1 MSDQELPPMPPP
13 LGASSGPAA
22 NLPPMPAPLA
32 ADPLPDAYR
41 AASQANPDH
50 VSQAMEISQ
59 RRKIDPS
66 FALANL
72 PDVKN
77 ADAAPDFQNMSA
89 RNPKL
94 YDLLNS
100 NPAVMGIGW
109 DDLHSF
115 AHLEDHA
122 NEVRT
127 AHSILD
133 AVSAGAQDSVRG
145 RELMPL
151 LGMKKP
157 SVVMGKDASWGQD
170 LASSL
175 TGMALD
181 YPEFAA
187 FGIAGAPGG
196 PTAATAAA
204 FAGHDALKQALIER
218 AEKGPVKSAADL
230 IERSKGVAWA
240 GAKGATVGGALAV
253 TGGAAAMYGA
263 SPATKMAFEIASMS
277 AAGAAA
283 DGRYPT
289 MKDVISNSMAFLG
302 AEVASHSWDIASK
315 IATDSKTRGRGA
327 VGAQVFGDHADNV
340 LTSVGVPVEKWDAL
354 HGPDVAEFNKKLGV
368 EKSYAAAKAGKGSV
382 ELTAGQYLS
391 ADMDKHRDALHDDIH
406 EPGKLSINQLK
417 EQYEARKEE
426 DKAQREQPENKPLMK
441 NLEADENAPNGAV
454 PPPDPGAVNVRVIHH
469 GETAIDASGEP
480 TPEEAA
486 QGVMAE
492 PQTHGPKFKTLP
504 LTEKGR
510 EQVAKVGETMKD
522 QNVKAVFSG
531 GSTRTKQT
539 AEAVGKTTPDSRFGG
554 MQFPTDMSGMPVKE
568 FKPILEKQ
576 LAVWA
581 ENADSKEG
589 EGESFNE
596 FQTRNLQALQEATAN
611 AKPGESVALA
621 LSSDSVQLFKLIA
634 ENGGMPIHGDM
645 IKRMAEKESIKPVS
659 VDAYKLAPNGLLIPH
674 NAPVDPEAPTLPYSP
689 YAGLSVGQRAAEYH
703 FAQKLS
709 SPEALEEYAALPG
722 TMGGKKLDVD
732 EVRALSKDYNENPQ
746 TRMAYTLAT
755 HEPASAWIKQRYA
768 DMLSEDA
775 DKGHVLFLSG
785 GGGSGKSTILK
796 RFLGEIAGGSDIVMD
811 STFSQEAKARQ
822 QIEDA
827 LASGREVSVAYVH
840 REFESA
846 VKGVV
851 HRTLKAETGGR
862 WVPSAALAQAHVGA
876 QETFKALAE
885 TYRGDPRVTLHI
897 FDNPHAEPGEQAD
910 PRPMTLAQLHERSY
924 TKEGETPN
932 DAIAR
937 LTEVAKRI
945 NGKVEEQAHEVGGH
959 DTREAAQPGAGAGQS
974 REGGRAAEGV
984 YGEGFQSASGQR
996 APAVAFPTPEQE
1008 REQATVQ
1015 AVSAAQQET
1024 GQTPIPIPDA
1034 DPRAQADLSKY
1045 AEAAR
1050 KEAEKM
1056 LLKPQLEEIKRA
1068 NMRLISDERER
1079 VTAEAKN
1086 QVASDPVHMAYAL
1099 FKPEGA
1105 EHGPSQETIWK
1116 KSNDYLNNRLSDED
1130 RMQFDAIAEMSHFS
1144 SGDEMVRALLTTERG
1159 PSFNMAVK
1167 ARVDQHMAQFAH
1179 LKDTTAMHD
1188 EALRA
1193 VHTEQSG
1200 QLLSLQQ
1207 QVMEGMGQNAEVNAD
1222 QAAARRAQA
1231 SVRWEQ
1237 AKQIARDAIAAKP
1250 VETAG
1255 RYKTYYT
1262 AERDAAVRAAKAQ
1275 AEGDTEGAAQALSE
1289 QLQNHALA
1297 AESARVRD
1305 RNDYVQNAIKKQQQA
1320 DKDTWKNQDYFSQ
1333 AADIMKRFGFAREDY
1348 DPSQRGENL
1357 SAWADRMAAAAGED
1371 AVNVPDWIKDESVT
1385 KDWRKLT
1392 SPQLEDVRN
1401 TLTNIKH
1408 LANES
1413 NTMKMISKGIEREAL
1428 VGDLVAEAQKN
1439 VAGGH
1444 TPGADPRADLGER
1457 MWKTTERW
1465 GNVTYAVETM
1475 LSKLDGWKLGGKW
1488 GKMVEAKSEA
1498 QDNEAARMAD
1508 DAAWWKETNSVYS
1521 KKELI
1526 DLDAKKIYIPEIKD
1540 SLSKRAMMV
1549 AIANTGTDSNAR
1561 VLKEGRRW
1569 SDEQIEAIKGK
1580 MEKRD
1585 FDVMQALL
1593 DRHENN
1599 NKPAL
1604 AEMARRRSG
1613 FEPKWIDAQPI
1624 QTPFG
1629 EYRGGYIPLIRD
1641 NRVSSRG
1648 MEESSLDDKP
1658 QTFKAATP
1666 QGMLKERNS
1675 HAEYP
1680 VSLDMN
1686 DHLRALN
1693 KVSHYLTMQDWVT
1706 DMNGLMNSQDIKDT
1720 LIDTSGRDRL
1730 NTINNWVKDVAGTS
1744 PKEKGS
1750 LDGAVRTLTD
1760 HSVISQL
1767 GTKLSVTLATGTH
1780 GIFAVGGVDPEN
1792 FGPMKVYGGLMN
1804 FLGGMVKDPLNHYS
1818 DAKTFM
1824 LENSKYMAQH
1834 AKESESSITEA
1845 ADRMAGKN
1853 KFGGAVRDFAFSAMH
1868 GLYNLTITPIWNDAY
1883 KTGLTIKD
1891 GDHDAAVSYANMIVR
1906 GSSPPGRTSD
1916 IPTIM
1921 HDSSTG
1927 KLLFLMHGFADR
1939 QYQMMVRA
1947 GGRYGVQVREAGS
1960 AADVAKATS
1969 QFLGTY
1975 ANVLVI
1981 PGMAM
1986 AGLKMIGSNDDE
1998 REHKIL
2004 QKHIVRSLSPLTTYP
2019 VISWAQDVAL
2029 DAALGVKG
2037 NTSLSGVGGAFDAY
2051 ERFAH
2056 QTESRKDSDEQK
2068 AEAAARVASFAVPY
2082 PQALNDGAF
2091 NLADIVFNGMNPR
2104 ASDLVRRRP
2113 VRERGQ

>member
-1 MSDQELPPMPPP
+1 MALDPEIAALSNNQQAKTQALDPEVQAAGSDT
-13 LGASSGPAA
+13 S
-22 NLPPMPAPLA
+22 
-32 ADPLPDAYR
+32 LPDSYR
-41 AASQANPDH
+41 EASQANPDH
-50 VSQAMEISQ
+50 VSQAKEISQ
-59 RRKIDPS
+59 RRSVDPNY
-66 FALANL
+66 ALANI
-72 PDVKN
+72 DTVKK
-77 ADAAPDFQNMSA
+77 ADAAPDFEKMPA
-89 RNPKL
+89 KNPKL

-100 NPAVMGIGW
+100 NPTVMGIAW

-133 AVSAGAQDSVRG
+133 AVNAGAQDSVRG
-145 RELMPL
+145 RELLHSSPDMVL
-151 LGMKKP
+151 
-157 SVVMGKDASWGQD
+157 GKDASWGQE

-181 YPEFAA
+181 TPEYVG
-187 FGIAGAPGG
+187 FGLAGG
-196 PTAATAAA
+196 PPAA

-218 AEKGPVKSAADL
+218 NDKGPVKSAADL
-230 IERSKGVAWA
+230 IDRSKNVAWA
-240 GAKGATVGGALAV
+240 GAKGAVGGAALAV
-253 TGGAAAMYGA
+253 TGGAAALYGA

-289 MKDVISNSMAFLG
+289 MHDVISNSMQFLG
-302 AEVASHSWDIASK
+302 AEVASHGWDIASN
-315 IATDSKTRGRGA
+315 IATNSKTRGRGDL
-327 VGAQVFGDHADNV
+327 GAQVFSDHADNV
-340 LTSVGVPVEKWDAL
+340 LPPVQIPVEKWDAL
-354 HGPDVAEFNKKLGV
+354 HGPDVADMNKKLGI
-368 EKSYAAAKAGKGSV
+368 EKSYDAAKASNGSV

-417 EQYEARKEE
+417 EQEEARIEEAKE
-426 DKAQREQPENKPLMK
+426 QREQPDNKPLMK
-441 NLEADENAPNGAV
+441 NLEADENAPKGAV

-469 GETAIDASGEP
+469 GETAIDSNAEP
-480 TPEEAA
+480 TPEEAT
-486 QGVMAE
+486 QGIVAE
-492 PQTHGPKFKTLP
+492 PQTHGPKFKALP
-504 LTEKGR
+504 LTERGQ
-510 EQVAKVGETMKD
+510 EQVANVGEDLKD
-522 QNVKAVFSG
+522 QNIKAVFSG

-539 AEAVGKTTPDSRFGG
+539 GEAVGKTTADSRFGG
-554 MQFPTDMSGMPVKE
+554 MNFPTDYSGMPVKE

-576 LAVWA
+576 LAAWA
-581 ENADSKEG
+581 ENPDLKEG
-589 EGESFNE
+589 GGESFNE
-596 FQTRNLQALQEATAN
+596 FQSRNLAALKDATAN
-611 AKPGESVALA
+611 AKPGESVGLA

-634 ENGGMPIHGDM
+634 ENGGMPISGET
-645 IKRMAEKESIKPVS
+645 IKRMAEKEKIKPAT
-659 VDAYKLAPNGLLIPH
+659 VDAYKIDANGLLTTA
-674 NAPVDPEAPTLPYSP
+674 NAPVKDADAPTLPYKP

-703 FAQKLS
+703 LAQLLS
-709 SPEALEEYAALPG
+709 NPESVEAYAALKG

-732 EVRALSKDYNENPQ
+732 EVRQLSPEYNRDRIS
-746 TRMAYTLAT
+746 RMAYTLAT
-755 HEPASAWIKQRYA
+755 HEPASTWIKQRYA
-768 DMLSEDA
+768 EKLAEDH
-775 DKGHVLFLSG
+775 DHGHVLFLSG

-796 RFLGEIAGGSDIVMD
+796 RFLGEVAGGSDIVMD
-811 STFSQEAKARQ
+811 STFSQEAKARA
-822 QIEDA
+822 QIEQA

-851 HRTLKAETGGR
+851 HRTMNAITGGR
-862 WVPSAALAQAHVGA
+862 WVPSEALAQAHVGA
-876 QETFKALAE
+876 QETFKSLAE

-897 FDNPHAEPGEQAD
+897 FDNPHAEPGEQAE

-937 LTEVAKRI
+937 LTETARRI
-945 NGKVEEQAHEVGGH
+945 NGEIERQAHEVGGH
-959 DTREAAQPGAGAGQS
+959 DTREASQPGASSSQP
-974 REGGRAAEGV
+974 REGGRDASEV
-984 YGEGFQSASGQR
+984 YGARVQGPSGQR
-996 APAVAFPTPEQE
+996 ADAVAFPTPEQA

-1015 AVSAAQQET
+1015 AVAAAQQET
-1024 GQTPIPIPDA
+1024 GQTPTPIPDA
-1034 DPRAQADLSKY
+1034 DPRAQSDIAKY
-1045 AEAAR
+1045 TEAAR

-1056 LLKPQLEEIKRA
+1056 LLKPQLEELKRS
-1068 NMRLISDERER
+1068 NMRLLSDERER
-1079 VTAEAKN
+1079 VTAEVKN
-1086 QVASDPVHMAYAL
+1086 QVASEPVHMAYAL

-1116 KSNDYLNNRLSDED
+1116 KSNDFLNNRLSEED
-1130 RMQFDAIAEMSHFS
+1130 RMQFDAIAEMSHFGS
-1144 SGDEMVRALLTTERG
+1144 TDEMVHALLTTERG

-1167 ARVDQHMAQFAH
+1167 TRVDQHMEQFAH
-1179 LKDTTAMHD
+1179 LKDTTAMRD

-1200 QLLSLQQ
+1200 QLISLQQ
-1207 QVMEGMGQNAEVNAD
+1207 QVMEGMGQNAEVNAE

-1255 RYKTYYT
+1255 LYKTYYT
-1262 AERDAAVRAAKAQ
+1262 AERDAAVRAEKAK
-1275 AEGDTEGAAQALSE
+1275 AEGDTAGAAQALSE

-1305 RNDYVQNAIKKQQQA
+1305 RNDYVKNAIRDQSKA
-1320 DKDTWKNQDYFSQ
+1320 ERSTWKDQDHFFQ
-1333 AADIMKRFGFAREDY
+1333 AANLMKRFGFARQDY
-1348 DPSQRGENL
+1348 DPAQRNENL
-1357 SAWADRMAAAAGED
+1357 SQWSDRMAAAAGED
-1371 AVNVPDWIKDESVT
+1371 AVNVPDWIKDESIA

-1392 SPQLEDVRN
+1392 SPQLEDFRN

-1413 NTMKMISKGIEREAL
+1413 NTMKMISRGIEREAL
-1428 VGDLVAEAQKN
+1428 VSDLVAEAQKN
-1439 VAGGH
+1439 VKGGH
-1444 TPGADPRADLGER
+1444 TPGADPRADFGEK
-1457 MWKTTERW
+1457 MWKATERW

-1488 GKMVEAKSEA
+1488 GKMVEAKSES
-1498 QDNEAARMAD
+1498 QDNEAARMAE
-1508 DAAWWKETNSVYS
+1508 DAAWWKETNGVYS
-1521 KKELI
+1521 KQELI

-1549 AIANTGTDSNAR
+1549 AIANTGTESNAR

-1604 AEMARRRSG
+1604 AEMARRRTG

-1624 QTPFG
+1624 KTPFG

-1648 MEESSLDDKP
+1648 MEESSLDDRP

-1666 QGMLKERNS
+1666 QGMLQERNA

-1680 VSLDMN
+1680 VSLDIN

-1693 KVSHYLTMQDWVT
+1693 KVTHYLTMQDWVT
-1706 DMNGLMNSQDIKDT
+1706 DMNGLMNNEDIKHT

-1730 NTINNWVKDVAGTS
+1730 NTINNWVKDVAGTTT
-1744 PKEKGS
+1744 KEKGS

-1792 FGPMKVYGGLMN
+1792 FGPIKVYGGLMN

-1947 GGRYGVQVREAGS
+1947 GGRFGVQAREAGS

-1998 REHKIL
+1998 RSHKIL
-2004 QKHIVRSLSPLTTYP
+2004 QKHIARSLSPLTTYP

-2056 QTESRKDSDEQK
+2056 QTQSRKDATEQK
-2068 AEAAARVASFAVPY
+2068 LEAAARVASFAVPY
-2082 PQALNDGAF
+2082 PQAMNDATF
-2091 NLADIVFNGMNPR
+2091 NLADIVFNGMHPQM
-2104 ASDLVRRRP
+2104 SDLVRRRP
-2113 VRERGQ
+2113 VRERGE